1 MPPARGGDA
10 EMDAAKRPGE
20 DIRAPF
26 ELVAGGAAA
35 SVDEISLK
43 TLVLTTA

>member
-10 EMDAAKRPGE
+10 LTPFTKRPGE

-35 SVDEISLK
+35 TVDEISLK

>member
-10 EMDAAKRPGE
+10 AAAKRPGE

-35 SVDEISLK
+35 NVDEISLK